1 MHYAVICLAAFLTS
15 GLTLF
20 SGFGLGTLLLPV
32 FALFF
37 PVELAV
43 ALTAVVHLGNNLFK
57 LALLGRHA
65 DKGVAARFGVPA
77 LLASYLG
84 ARTLL
89 WLTGLAPL
97 YSYHLAGHEFHLL
110 PVKLVVALLLVT
122 FALLEFIPGSLRLS
136 FAGRYLFLGGIL
148 SGFCGG
154 LSGLQGALRSAF
166 LVRAGLSAQAF
177 IATGVLVA
185 CLVDVPRV
193 LVYGSHFAAIIQGGR
208 RLLLG
213 AAVASAWAGAYFSS
227 LAVGQVGMGQ
237 VRNLVAGMLLLVALA
252 LGSGLI

>member
-1 MHYAVICLAAFLTS
+1 MLYAVICLAAFLTS

-57 LALLGRHA
+57 LVLLGRHA
-65 DKGVAARFGVPA
+65 DKGVAVRFGVPA
-77 LLASYLG
+77 LLASLLG

-89 WLTGLAPL
+89 WLAHLTPL
-97 YSYHLAGHEFHLL
+97 YRYHLGGREFAVL
-110 PVKLVVALLLVT
+110 PVKLVVAVAIVI
-122 FALLEFIPGSLRLS
+122 FALMEFVPTLVRLS
-136 FAGRYLFLGGIL
+136 IAGKYLFLGGIL
-148 SGFCGG
+148 SGFSGG

-166 LVRAGLSAQAF
+166 LVRAGLGTQAF

-193 LVYGSHFAAIIQGGR
+193 LVYASHFSATAYGGS

-213 AAVASAWAGAYFSS
+213 AAIISAWAGAYLGSR
-227 LAVGQVGMGQ
+227 LLGQVTMRQ
-237 VRNLVAGMLLLVALA
+237 VQNLVAGMLLMVALA
-252 LGSGLI
+252 MGSGLI